1 MRPGLLEIVIII
13 VAIIAIVVITRII
26 RTGRGT
32 ARQKEESSVDIPGKP
47 VQVKKSRTRSFLTR
61 VGMALIL
68 AGGILL
74 FAGIT
79 MFRWAFQSYWWAF
92 IFVAIGLV
100 LVFLSRKR

>member
-13 VAIIAIVVITRII
+13 VAIIAIVVITRIV

-32 ARQKEESSVDIPGKP
+32 ARQNEESSVDIPGKP
-47 VQVKKSRTRSFLTR
+47 VRGEKSRTRSFLTR
-61 VGMALIL
+61 VGVALIL

-74 FAGIT
+74 VAGIT

-92 IFVAIGLV
+92 IFVAIGLI
-100 LVFLSRKR
+100 LLFLSRKR

>member
-1 MRPGLLEIVIII
+1 MRPGLLEIIIII
-13 VAIIAIVVITRII
+13 VAIIAIIVITRII

-32 ARQKEESSVDIPGKP
+32 VRQNEESPVDIPGKP
-47 VQVKKSRTRSFLTR
+47 VQGKKSRTRGFLTR
-61 VGMALIL
+61 VGVALIL

-79 MFRWAFQSYWWAF
+79 MFRWAFQSYWWSL
-92 IFVAIGLV
+92 IFVTTGLI

>member
-1 MRPGLLEIVIII
+1 MRLGLLEIVIII
-13 VAIIAIVVITRII
+13 VAIIAIVIVTRII
-26 RTGRGT
+26 RTSRGT
-32 ARQKEESSVDIPGKP
+32 VRQNKESSVDIPGKP

-61 VGMALIL
+61 VGVALIV

-100 LVFLSRKR
+100 LIFLSRRK